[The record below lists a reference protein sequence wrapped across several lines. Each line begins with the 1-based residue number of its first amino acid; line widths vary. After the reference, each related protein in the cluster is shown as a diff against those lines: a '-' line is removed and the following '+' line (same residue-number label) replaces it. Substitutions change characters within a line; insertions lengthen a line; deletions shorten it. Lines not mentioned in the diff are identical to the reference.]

1 MMKITNHLTPG
12 PWQDVR
18 VRKAMNHAIDM
29 PTIMKT
35 VLEGYGDIL
44 GVPWRRRPSG
54 STRTS
59 SGTRYDPER
68 AKALLARPA
77 T

>member
-1 MMKITNHLTPG
+1 
-12 PWQDVR
+12 
-18 VRKAMNHAIDM
+18 
-29 PTIMKT
+29 MKT

-44 GVPWRRRPSG
+44 GVPWRKRPSG

-68 AKALLARPA
+68 AKALLLERPA